1 MHTCTPF
8 ITTLTH
14 THTHYTNSIP
24 LYYDAI
30 GILKIIFFFFIKM
43 TINIMQYL
51 AFFKFVTVSLLYVV
65 NVFLTELVFY

>member
-1 MHTCTPF
+1 
-8 ITTLTH
+8 
-14 THTHYTNSIP
+14 
-24 LYYDAI
+24 
-30 GILKIIFFFFIKM
+30 M